1 MRDSP
6 SSAQG
11 PRRPVLA
18 LAAAAMLA
26 GCNVGAYIVIGP
38 DDDPPSV
45 SLAASPA
52 TASRGE
58 TIGLVAAASDDYRV
72 VEVEFYRL
80 DSGASTFLGRDSS
93 APYALDTSVP
103 AGASGEVRYLAR
115 AIDDAGQVGE
125 SQAVVVSVR

>member
-1 MRDSP
+1 
-6 SSAQG
+6 
-11 PRRPVLA
+11 
-18 LAAAAMLA
+18 MLA
-26 GCNVGAYIVIGP
+26 GCNVGAYINIGP

-80 DSGASTFLGRDSS
+80 NAGGSSSFLGRDSS
-93 APYALDTSVP
+93 APYALDTTVP
-103 AGASGEVRYLAR
+103 AGASGEVRFVAR